1 MVLSDDV
8 LLLLP
13 DPIVQSVLRTA
24 RDSVS
29 DENEHRA
36 SQSTKPVD
44 QARVRVRRSHHDDDI
59 VFL

>member
-1 MVLSDDV
+1 VV

-44 QARVRVRRSHHDDDI
+44 QASRPSQGQSEEESPRRR
-59 VFL
+59 